1 MQRFK
6 GKRFGK
12 KESYTKKQQK
22 TVVYTTELYL
32 TSQRFE
38 CFTEKKPIIKKNTSD
53 DMRIIVYYTPLTL
66 ESSALLIIIDP
77 FIFFAELNLARTC
90 LYET

>member
-12 KESYTKKQQK
+12 KQSYTKQKK

-32 TSQRFE
+32 TSQQFE
-38 CFTEKKPIIKKNTSD
+38 CFTEKKPIIKKNTSG
-53 DMRIIVYYTPLTL
+53 DMRVIVYYTHLTL
-66 ESSALLIIIDP
+66 ESSTLLIIIDR

-90 LYET
+90 L